1 PKEEGGLGI
10 KSLKKWNEVLLIK
23 QLWKIINKKSP
34 YGCGWKKMLKLR
46 NRIKDHVLFST
57 GNGESVSIWFDKWD
71 LKGPLCDIIP
81 RRYWYKERY
90 TDNETVAAIPT
101 LSVGIKD
108 KVYWSDNQNDKTEFS
123 TKQFWSDLRVLMRK
137 WIGVML
143 FGLSNF
149 NLDML
154 SCYGWE

>member
-1 PKEEGGLGI
+1 MI
-10 KSLKKWNEVLLIK
+10 VVSDVALKRDGFPFDSCQETHECNFSIFYFHGHQFRHI
-23 QLWKIINKKSP
+23 QLVRGN
-34 YGCGWKKMLKLR
+34 
-46 NRIKDHVLFST
+46 DVLFST